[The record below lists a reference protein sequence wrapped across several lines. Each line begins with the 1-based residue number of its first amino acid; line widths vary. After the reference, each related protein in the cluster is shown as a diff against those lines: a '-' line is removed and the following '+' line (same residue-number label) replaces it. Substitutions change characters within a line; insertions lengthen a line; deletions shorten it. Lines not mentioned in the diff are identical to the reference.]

1 MSTEVQ
7 HCISERIRHFPSSI
21 AANQH
26 RQAVYVPIAAAA
38 LLAERPQLIAA
49 AVRAFVHR
57 DPIDRKACR
66 AMKYFPPENRVRTSV
81 VFTKYLY
88 AMMAHSQ
95 FTPDRRTGWNLPP
108 NHHEQFKAHS
118 LGVRLACGFEILA
131 AQARPSSDELE
142 TNKSWLKYV
151 EKLSG
156 RGYFQGLLEGSQGYQ
171 RLLETAKEYFRNHVE
186 SVSYNSEVGQ
196 DIVALLRSL
205 DYSVE
210 DFKKKEATLPADD
223 DESWLNVSPEDLD
236 AMLANRYG
244 IKKSISANGNVD
256 AVELTG
262 EITEFLER
270 KSEWDGVEIKEDEPE
285 APKRKTKQSAKVQ
298 FDEPMATDSS
308 VNTSGNIDF
317 NPDDFFRNVQ
327 RMVDLVIPEDNWES
341 NSDMSDFEDEDLG
354 RNMDGMADRKSLEGY
369 MHQMDEELSK
379 TTIGKSFET
388 KRKEDN
394 FDDIESFQP
403 VDIDVNTL
411 KNMAH
416 SYQSQ
421 FGGPGPATSL
431 LGSMGIKVKDD
442 KQDLCDTPV

>member
-1 MSTEVQ
+1 MSSEVQ
-7 HCISERIRHFPSSI
+7 QCIVERIRHYPAGI
-21 AANQH
+21 AANHH
-26 RQAVYVPIAAAA
+26 RKAVYVPIAAAA
-38 LLAERPQLIAA
+38 LLAERPQLVAA
-49 AVRAFVHR
+49 VVRAFVHR
-57 DPIDRKACR
+57 DPIDMKACR

-88 AMMAHSQ
+88 AMLSHSQ
-95 FTPDRRTGWNLPP
+95 YTPDRRTGWNLPP
-108 NHHEQFKAHS
+108 NHHDQFKDHS
-118 LGVRLACGFEILA
+118 LGVKLACGFEILA
-131 AQARPSSDELE
+131 AQAKPADDLE

-151 EKLSG
+151 EKLNS
-156 RGYFQGLLEGSQGYQ
+156 RGYFQELLEGSQGHQ

-186 SVSYNSEVGQ
+186 SVPYNSEVGQ
-196 DIVALLRSL
+196 DIVALLRCL
-205 DYSVE
+205 EFSVE
-210 DFKKKEATLPADD
+210 EFKEKEATLAEDD
-223 DESWLNVSPEDLD
+223 DEIWLNVSPEDLD
-236 AMLANRYG
+236 AMLARRYG
-244 IKKSISANGNVD
+244 IKKSVSANGNVD

-262 EITEFLER
+262 QLTDFLDR
-270 KSEWDGVEIKEDEPE
+270 KSEWDGVEIKETAPV
-285 APKRKTKQSAKVQ
+285 APKRKEKTTAKVQ
-298 FDEPMATDSS
+298 FNEPMDTS

-327 RMVDLVIPEDNWES
+327 RMVDLVIPEDDWES

-354 RNMDGMADRKSLEGY
+354 RNMDDMTNSKSLEGY

-388 KRKEDN
+388 KRKEDP

-421 FGGPGPATSL
+421 FGGPGPASSL

-442 KQDLCDTPV
+442 KKDLYDTPV